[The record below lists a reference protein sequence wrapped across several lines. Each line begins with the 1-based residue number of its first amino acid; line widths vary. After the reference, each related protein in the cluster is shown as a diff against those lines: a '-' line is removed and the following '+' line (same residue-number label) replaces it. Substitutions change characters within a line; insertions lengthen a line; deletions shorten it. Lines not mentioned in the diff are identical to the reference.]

1 MSSYI
6 AVDPDKCIGCKT
18 CEAACASSHRR
29 AGMQRRHRLIFVSN
43 RGISTVVTCHHC
55 DDAPCVNVCPV
66 EALKAED
73 GVVRTDEQ
81 RCIGCKLCAIACPY
95 GAIEPSG
102 TPVSGVAGVM
112 YKTPAAPAGQSPLI
126 TWEIGVSPIAVKCDL
141 CTGAAGKPQC
151 VANCLSGA
159 LKLVTDEE
167 INRETRNRNVM
178 SANASEVM
186 MLDSWNER
194 RL

>member
-18 CEAACASSHRR
+18 CEAACANSHRK

-43 RGISTVVTCHHC
+43 RGVSTMVTCHHC
-55 DDAPCVNVCPV
+55 TDVPCANVCPV
-66 EALKAED
+66 EALKVLE

-102 TPVSGVAGVM
+102 TSIAGVAGVM
-112 YKTPAAPAGQSPLI
+112 HRTPASPATQSPLI
-126 TWEIGVSPIAVKCDL
+126 SWEIGVAPTAVKCDL
-141 CTGAAGKPQC
+141 CQGAAGKPQC
-151 VANCLSGA
+151 VENCLSGA
-159 LKLVTDEE
+159 LRLVTDEE
-167 INRETRNRNVM
+167 IRREVRYRNVESARACEATM
-178 SANASEVM
+178 ST
-186 MLDSWNER
+186 SWNER
-194 RL
+194 R